1 MKLIVTLTALL
12 FLFQACGNKEE
23 FKEQKP
29 VIREELDMRH
39 FDYDLDNDLNIPVEY
54 HEFDTLDLS
63 VDMA

>member
-12 FLFQACGNKEE
+12 FLFQACGD
-23 FKEQKP
+23 KEQLKNQEP
-29 VIREELDMRH
+29 VLREELDMRD